1 MKLFQTQRLPDRARV
16 QSALQTLKTDLSRSL
31 EDDLI
36 SLILYGDFIKEMGFR
51 VATGPVNVMLVLR
64 HISCQRLDKISP
76 VIRKAEKAF
85 PLAIMTLTEEDIKT
99 SCDVFPVKFHD
110 MQRFHRLLAGRDV
123 LSDLA
128 ISDDNLRLRCEQQLK
143 NLMIRLR
150 AAYLRR
156 NKGEQELSGILSEAA
171 NHFLRDTAA
180 CLFLKTGVAP
190 EDESDLSEDFG
201 QHFKIDVS
209 VMQDLLQLR
218 DRQTPPRSQELT
230 DLFDRFMKLVHDA
243 AIAVDALE
251 AN

>member
-99 SCDVFPVKFHD
+99 SCDWP
-110 MQRFHRLLAGRDV
+110 
-123 LSDLA
+123 
-128 ISDDNLRLRCEQQLK
+128 
-143 NLMIRLR
+143 
-150 AAYLRR
+150 
-156 NKGEQELSGILSEAA
+156 GET
-171 NHFLRDTAA
+171 F
-180 CLFLKTGVAP
+180 F
-190 EDESDLSEDFG
+190 
-201 QHFKIDVS
+201 
-209 VMQDLLQLR
+209 
-218 DRQTPPRSQELT
+218 QT
-230 DLFDRFMKLVHDA
+230 
-243 AIAVDALE
+243 
-251 AN
+251 